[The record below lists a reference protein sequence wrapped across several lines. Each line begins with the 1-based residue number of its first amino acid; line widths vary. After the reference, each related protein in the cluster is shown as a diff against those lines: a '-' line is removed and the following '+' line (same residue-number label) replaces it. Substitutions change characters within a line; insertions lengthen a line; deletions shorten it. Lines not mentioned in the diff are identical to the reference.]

1 MVGTGPYQGF
11 CKFHGGDK
19 VDMTIHYIDPVHD
32 FAFLRFDPSA
42 VTKTKHVQ
50 LSLRPD
56 LARVGLNIRIIGND
70 SGARLNIVDGILSR
84 LDQEPYEFARGHPDF
99 NTPYYQANTLSRGG
113 SSGSPAINLD
123 GKVIGIMAAGDI
135 SSSMTFL
142 LPLNRVLRALQHLQ
156 NGSSVTRGDVG
167 CWFKLKPYDE
177 CQGLGL
183 WFEDE
188 TKRRGVF
195 QEPKDLPVV
204 NRVVPGGPS
213 QGKIAEGDV
222 ILKIGDQLV
231 SGLHTFDEIFDE
243 NVGKMM
249 KLQVQRGPETLTVDI
264 EVQNLHQVIPD
275 RFVLACGTVF
285 NTLSYTLALKY
296 GKACGEVYV
305 NRNAG
310 SFTDCSFSLIE
321 TINHQRITDLDR
333 LIDVMQSIPDR
344 ARVVVNFRRFSN
356 LKIPHSIIVW
366 IDRHFTPKMNL
377 VVGNRDTG
385 VWNWE
390 DPALPLPL
398 IPIKRQQG
406 KIIPLT
412 IATPALAN
420 LSSCIVHLECRNYE
434 LVNSTYDLQTAGTGV
449 IIDSERGLVLVSRA
463 DVTHY
468 LCDIA
473 ITIANTIR
481 VEGKLVFLH
490 PNHGYAVVRY
500 DPQLVDAPVRAAELS
515 PDKLKQND
523 EVYFIGFNSANRRS
537 IYEKTTVTTISP
549 IDINMDW
556 DMPRTRATNVD
567 VVTIATHLGIQY
579 DTGIL
584 TDINGTVRA
593 FWLPHY
599 EYHRAANN
607 KHTCINIGLPAHNVL
622 PILSQFHQETVP
634 RVQILSA
641 EFELC
646 LLADACSM
654 GMTESSALAI
664 LEKAGPDPRSL
675 KVVRRMI
682 QPDERNSLLEGDL
695 LVSLD
700 GNVVFDM
707 SGLQVVYTKK
717 TVKAEVVRDGRYVT
731 LDISTINSSVLE
743 TRCIVYFGGAAVQIP
758 HLEVRRQAG
767 ELPSEVY
774 LVSIYRGAPSAM
786 AEMDYGVFITE
797 VNHKPTPDLG
807 LFFDA
812 IKHIGHNTGE
822 WNIGI
827 LNAGP

>member
-1 MVGTGPYQGF
+1 MAQNQEEDDLLRMDFEEIINAVVVITHCYTQSFDEFEVGSGDATGFVVDITKGYILTNRHVVGTGPYQGF

-296 GKACGEVYV
+296 
-305 NRNAG
+305 
-310 SFTDCSFSLIE
+310 
-321 TINHQRITDLDR
+321 
-333 LIDVMQSIPDR
+333 
-344 ARVVVNFRRFSN
+344 
-356 LKIPHSIIVW
+356 
-366 IDRHFTPKMNL
+366 
-377 VVGNRDTG
+377 
-385 VWNWE
+385 
-390 DPALPLPL
+390 
-398 IPIKRQQG
+398 
-406 KIIPLT
+406 
-412 IATPALAN
+412 
-420 LSSCIVHLECRNYE
+420 
-434 LVNSTYDLQTAGTGV
+434 
-449 IIDSERGLVLVSRA
+449 
-463 DVTHY
+463 
-468 LCDIA
+468 
-473 ITIANTIR
+473 
-481 VEGKLVFLH
+481 VFLH